1 MEAIQK
7 LLTDSDETRRK
18 INGTLG
24 QHYRL
29 EAYEGGPS
37 GYWTNQGDAA
47 EIDELY
53 GKSIAMGVAALDTW
67 LFSSLH
73 GFSHQCYSGFN
84 SGKWW
89 SSHTMPEAGGFRA
102 HSGWL
107 ALKLRNVFARGREM
121 LGVELLRVPSIDH
134 LKEKKIERLP
144 LVSAYAFKD
153 SSSVSVAVLSRK
165 YPGKHDGADFGSAY
179 TPVNIRVP
187 SLTKPRRIVLY
198 KLAHRDGSPASPS
211 ENNREAERIVIHS
224 SEIPV
229 SAYRN
234 GLQINEETGG
244 GREGMPP
251 GTVYIYVIE
260 R

>member
-1 MEAIQK
+1 
-7 LLTDSDETRRK
+7 
-18 INGTLG
+18 
-24 QHYRL
+24 
-29 EAYEGGPS
+29 
-37 GYWTNQGDAA
+37 
-47 EIDELY
+47 
-53 GKSIAMGVAALDTW
+53 
-67 LFSSLH
+67 
-73 GFSHQCYSGFN
+73 
-84 SGKWW
+84 
-89 SSHTMPEAGGFRA
+89 MPEAGGFRG
-102 HSGWL
+102 HPGWL

-134 LKEKKIERLP
+134 LKDKKVEHLP

-165 YPGKHDGADFGSAY
+165 YPGKHDGEDFGSGY

-211 ENNREAERIVIHS
+211 ENNRESERIVIHS

-229 SAYRN
+229 STYRN
-234 GLQINEETGG
+234 GLQINVETGG
-244 GREGMPP
+244 GREGMSP
-251 GTVYIYVIE
+251 GTVYLYVFE